1 MYCSHCGVKA
11 SGNFCT
17 ACGTALSASNVE
29 AEPQPSPIVRPK
41 PVDWSKPEDWSD
53 IVDYDMLLRVPEVRD
68 LIASYAARSKSK
80 MTGEQFLELCD
91 KFISPLTAGVPL
103 SPLAKVSQ
111 SMYAK
116 LGVKTGKTRTEFLPT
131 PVGHVLVR
139 TLCSLAE
146 HGHELRT
153 TKPAIEG
160 SLLEA
165 TLSPD
170 FLAFVGDLI
179 VTVER
184 VPQGTRVEAFTN
196 IPGQMFDWGKSTRC
210 LATLFDDLRTQV
222 RAA

>member
-1 MYCSHCGVKA
+1 MYCSHCGTKA

-17 ACGTALSASNVE
+17 ACGTALGASNSK
-29 AEPQPSPIVRPK
+29 AEPQPSPVVR
-41 PVDWSKPEDWSD
+41 SKSEDWSE
-53 IVDYDMLLRVPEVRD
+53 IVDYDVLLRVPEVRD
-68 LIASYAARSKSK
+68 LIASYASRSKSK

-116 LGVKTGKTRTEFLPT
+116 LGVKTGKTRTEFLQAPA
-131 PVGHVLVR
+131 GRVLVR

-146 HGHELRT
+146 RGHELRT
-153 TKPAIEG
+153 TKSAIEG

-165 TLSPD
+165 TLSSD
-170 FLAFVGDLI
+170 LLVFAGDVI

-210 LATLFDDLRTQV
+210 LAMLFDDLRTQV